1 MKPIE
6 KLPRKTC
13 RRLDAVFSDLDDTL
27 TAGGK
32 LPPAALSALWGLSG
46 AGLTLV
52 IVTGR
57 PAGWADA
64 LVRLLPVRH
73 VIAENGALI
82 VSHDPGR
89 RTLSRWYEYDERKRK
104 DNKEILEAVSRKI
117 LKANPGLTLA
127 ADQPY
132 RETDIAFDLCED
144 RPTLDGETMA
154 RLESMLRAE
163 GLTYKVSS
171 IHVNAWVGAYTK
183 RTACE
188 KLLGK
193 MAAEAGRA
201 PLPLFI
207 GDSPNDEPLFEAFE
221 LSVGVANIRAFAH
234 RMKTLPAYVT
244 GKDGPRGFVQMARH
258 VLAMRRSTL

>member
-6 KLPRKTC
+6 NLSRKTC

-32 LPPAALSALWGLSG
+32 LPPAALSALWGLSR

-82 VSHDPGR
+82 VSHDPGGR
-89 RTLSRWYEYDERKRK
+89 SLSRWYELEERKRH
-104 DNKEILEAVSRKI
+104 DNRKI
-117 LKANPGLTLA
+117 LEVASRRILKENPGLTLA

-144 RPTLDGETMA
+144 RPALDRGTMA
-154 RLESMLRAE
+154 RLEAMLRAG

-171 IHVNAWVGAYTK
+171 IHVNAWIGTYTK

-193 MAAEAGRA
+193 MAREAGRT

-221 LSVGVANIRAFAH
+221 LSVGVANIRHFAS
-234 RMKTLPAYVT
+234 RMKTLPTYVT
-244 GKDGPRGFVQMARH
+244 EKDGPRGFVQMARH
-258 VLAMRRSTL
+258 ILAQRRAP